1 MVVSGRE
8 LFRGRSGPA
17 TGEERRMARG
27 DRITPTHHSRSAI
40 AAIVVTTMLFAG
52 MGVAWALNVSRQRAV
67 SVSASYTI
75 KVGVDESHEQLLFR
89 VGDAVV
95 GTECFAG
102 QDPPETGVF
111 SVGGK
116 ALTVTNTGSDP
127 IMVWDVEG
135 LGTVGSGGPAVI
147 APGDSEAFGLV
158 GVGTTVNDPGFGG
171 LLPITILDQHG
182 RSASGTYSFWYEAKA
197 PADGTCVISA
207 QMRG

>member
-1 MVVSGRE
+1 
-8 LFRGRSGPA
+8 
-17 TGEERRMARG
+17 MAKG
-27 DRITPTHHSRSAI
+27 DRITPTRYSRSAI
-40 AAIVVTTMLFAG
+40 AGIVVAMVLFAG

-75 KVGVDESHEQLLFR
+75 KVGMDENHEQTLFR

-95 GTECFAG
+95 GTTCFAG

-116 ALTVTNTGSDP
+116 ALTVANTGSDP

-135 LGTVGSGGPAVI
+135 LGTVGTPDGPAVI
-147 APGDSEAFGLV
+147 EPGDSEAFGLV

-182 RSASGTYSFWYEAKA
+182 RSASGTYSFWYEAKP
-197 PADGTCVISA
+197 PADGTCVVSA